1 MALSTIGWVDGI
13 TASGVLLIGCILGL
27 IFIYKSLKLEADV
40 LLRIGLVTI
49 FAGLAFLGVFVD
61 FLIVLSTGHNIDN
74 STGIVGL
81 LSYIW
86 IAPFI
91 IIAIYIGSELI
102 FPEKKWY
109 ITIGFTILMIIFEVL
124 IFLDPVGS
132 FNFVPPKGGSGT
144 ALIDYNVKL
153 TSPAGILMIIFIVST
168 ILFLG
173 VMTLFRAIQSTGD
186 LRKKFLLLAIGMFLY
201 AIFGFM
207 ESLTELGFLLIPVR
221 IGYISGPI
229 FMYFALKD

>member
-1 MALSTIGWVDGI
+1 MALSAIGWVDGI
-13 TASGVLLIGCILGL
+13 SASGVVLIGCILGSY
-27 IFIYKSLKLEADV
+27 FIYIGRKREANV
-40 LLRIGLVTI
+40 LFHTGLVTI

-61 FLIVLSTGHNIDN
+61 FLIVLGTGRNIDN

-91 IIAIYIGSELI
+91 VLSIYIGAEVI
-102 FPEKKWY
+102 IPEKKWY
-109 ITIGFTILMIIFEVL
+109 ITTVFLILMTIFEIL
-124 IFLDPVGS
+124 IFLDPLGS

-153 TSPAGILMIIFIVST
+153 TSPAGIFMIIFIVST
-168 ILFLG
+168 ILFVG
-173 VMTLFRAIQSTGD
+173 VLTLIRAIQSTGD
-186 LRKKFLLLAIGMFLY
+186 IRKKFLLLAIGILLY

>member
-27 IFIYKSLKLEADV
+27 IFIYKSRKLEADV
-40 LLRIGLVTI
+40 LLHIGLVTI

-61 FLIVLSTGHNIDN
+61 FLIVLSTGNNIDN

-91 IIAIYIGSELI
+91 IMAIYIGAELM

-109 ITIGFTILMIIFEVL
+109 ITIVYAILMIIFEVL

-168 ILFLG
+168 VIFLG
-173 VMTLFRAIQSTGD
+173 LMTLIKAIQSTGE

>member
-1 MALSTIGWVDGI
+1 MALSAIGWVDGI
-13 TASGVLLIGCILGL
+13 TASGVVLIGCILGL
-27 IFIYKSLKLEADV
+27 FFIYKSRKLGTNV

-91 IIAIYIGSELI
+91 VLAIYVGSELI
-102 FPEKKWY
+102 IPEKKWY
-109 ITIGFTILMIIFEVL
+109 ITTVFLILMTIFEIL
-124 IFLDPVGS
+124 IFLDPLGS

-168 ILFLG
+168 ILLVG
-173 VMTLFRAIQSTGD
+173 VLTLIRAIQTTGE
-186 LRKKFLLLAIGMFLY
+186 LRKKFLLLAIGILLY

>member
-86 IAPFI
+86 VAPFI

-124 IFLDPVGS
+124 IFLDPIGS

>member
-1 MALSTIGWVDGI
+1 MALSAIGWVDGI
-13 TASGVLLIGCILGL
+13 TASGVVLIGCILGSF
-27 IFIYKSLKLEADV
+27 FIYKSRKLKTDV
-40 LLRIGLVTI
+40 LLHIGLVTI
-49 FAGLAFLGVFVD
+49 FAGLAFLGVFMD
-61 FLIVLSTGHNIDN
+61 FLIVLGTGRNIDN

-91 IIAIYIGSELI
+91 VIAIYVGSELI
-102 FPEKKWY
+102 IPEKKWY
-109 ITIGFTILMIIFEVL
+109 ITGVFIILMTIFEVL
-124 IFLDPVGS
+124 IFLDPIGS

-144 ALIDYNVKL
+144 ALIDYNIKL
-153 TSPAGILMIIFIVST
+153 TSPAGLLMIIFIAST
-168 ILFLG
+168 VLFLG
-173 VMTLFRAIQSTGD
+173 VMTLIRSIKTTGE